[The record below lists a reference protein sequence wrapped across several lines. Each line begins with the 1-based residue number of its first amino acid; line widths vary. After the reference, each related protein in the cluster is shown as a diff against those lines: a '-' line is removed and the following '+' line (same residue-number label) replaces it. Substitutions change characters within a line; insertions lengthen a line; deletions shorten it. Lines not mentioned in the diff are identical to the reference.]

1 MVQPTVISAR
11 QPGKQ
16 PGLAGGYGGQDLLEL
31 FRRPVVGQLAGGAYV
46 PNSTVADFI
55 ISSAMSSTEVSRG
68 VLTLMPKP
76 HQKHPEW
83 QTLHRSLPLLSSPE
97 VQFLSCTPNVKMPL
111 MLVPHRFMVDETA
124 HAVIGASSRSSML
137 VIHVWV
143 DRCHSAD

>member
-1 MVQPTVISAR
+1 M
-11 QPGKQ
+11 
-16 PGLAGGYGGQDLLEL
+16 
-31 FRRPVVGQLAGGAYV
+31 

-83 QTLHRSLPLLSSPE
+83 QTSVQSLPLLSSPE
-97 VQFLSCTPNVKMPL
+97 VQFLSCTPNVKMPP